1 MKANG
6 VETRGMETASL
17 SGHQA
22 PNILAISEMTES
34 TDKEA

>member
-6 VETRGMETASL
+6 VATRGMEMVSL

>member
-6 VETRGMETASL
+6 VATRGMEMVSL

-22 PNILAISEMTES
+22 LNIPAISEMTKSMDREV
-34 TDKEA
+34 

>member
-1 MKANG
+1 MRANG
-6 VETRGMETASL
+6 VATRGMETVSL

-22 PNILAISEMTES
+22 PSTLAILEMTVS